1 MMSFVMLVT
10 TIAPLVAPMVGG
22 AVLVWFSWH
31 AIFWILATRWPCWL
45 LADDRPVYPRN
56 AAG

>member
-10 TIAPLVAPMVGG
+10 TIAPLVAPMVG
-22 AVLVWFSWH
+22 APMLVWFSWH
-31 AIFWILATRWPCWL
+31 AIFWILALAAL
-45 LADDRPVYPRN
+45 LASAMIAFHQRN